1 MEMGDKMEKGDKN
14 KKQWL
19 KSILTAILA
28 TTVSN
33 STMVEAETG
42 KMEKCY
48 GIAKKGMNDC
58 GANNHSC
65 QGLSKEDNDPTEW
78 IFVPTGTCK
87 KITGGKTK

>member
-1 MEMGDKMEKGDKN
+1 MTKQQSDTR
-14 KKQWL
+14 KQWAHY
-19 KSILTAILA
+19 AISGLLA
-28 TTVSN
+28 LGVATQSDVS
-33 STMVEAETG
+33 MGAE

-65 QGLSKEDNDPTEW
+65 QGQSKKDGDPTEW

-87 KITGGKTK
+87 KIVNGSTKP